1 MKRINFLLLSCLFSL
16 LLIACSV
23 DDEAGTIDG
32 AESPSEDGTEASDKI
47 VIGALWPSAGI
58 PPVQSKME
66 ATEEM
71 AEELGVDLVNMDAE
85 FDAQIRSDQA
95 KNLLAQQV
103 DGVLVD
109 LIDPQAIIPAL
120 KELHEAGIPVVT
132 TTMPVAEE
140 GKEYETAYVGGD
152 NYNGGVAS
160 AQLMY
165 EALGEKDGKVAIIEG
180 APGVLVQDRTEGF
193 QDGVEAL
200 EDAKIE
206 ILDIQSS
213 PWDRQKAMDIM
224 QDYLTKFP
232 DLDGVW
238 VQHDSMVPGVLQAI
252 EQAGK
257 KDDIVIVGFGATIEG
272 VDLIEDETIY
282 GSVVEDL
289 WWQAQE
295 GVRVLVNIING
306 KDVPRETIGENI
318 IIKKEDLDEYDS
330 KNY

>member
-32 AESPSEDGTEASDKI
+32 AESPSEDGTDASDKI

>member
-295 GVRVLVNIING
+295 GVRVLVNIINE